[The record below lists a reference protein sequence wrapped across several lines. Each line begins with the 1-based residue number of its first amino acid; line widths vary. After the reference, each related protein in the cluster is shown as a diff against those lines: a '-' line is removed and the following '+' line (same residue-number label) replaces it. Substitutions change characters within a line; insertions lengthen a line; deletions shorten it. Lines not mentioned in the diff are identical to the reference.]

1 MQTAGKIAMKT
12 MSDIA
17 NSAKVTLIWRG
28 VLALLTT
35 LVAAGVGILI
45 SNSNR
50 DSDRQEFIQ
59 TKILSKID
67 AAANDVAQIKWEVP
81 VIKETAVRDKAEV
94 LKQLSAM
101 EERLQSIRNL
111 TDTDRREISELKLN
125 IALLKQKLQLP

>member
-1 MQTAGKIAMKT
+1 MKT